1 MVLRSRRTN
10 PRRTFADDDRRI
22 LGYGNSSEGPV
33 SAYSSLSEIAFLST
47 GDSFSVLGLPR
58 RYDLDRTRIERA
70 YLARAALVHPD
81 HADGNDTDPDAF
93 LAAAE
98 LNRARETLLNPETRA
113 EELLALLGGPAK
125 NQDRSLPDGFLMDL
139 MQVREEIDAGVAAG
153 DRASVEAH
161 LRAAAARRDRHIA
174 EVARLFAASTGE
186 RGSLALI
193 RRELNA
199 WRYIERLIEQ
209 VREAFDARVAVQK
222 NAPP

>member
-1 MVLRSRRTN
+1 M
-10 PRRTFADDDRRI
+10 
-22 LGYGNSSEGPV
+22 
-33 SAYSSLSEIAFLST
+33 ST

-58 RYDLDRTRIERA
+58 RYDLDRTQIERA

-81 HADGNDTDPDAF
+81 HADGNDADPDAF
-93 LAAAE
+93 LAAAN
-98 LNRARETLLNPETRA
+98 LNRAREALLNPETRA
-113 EELLALLGGPAK
+113 EELLALLSGPAK